1 MWWSNWRDQFQ
12 SVLQHT
18 KQKTFAKQ
26 LLSTDMQ
33 PYEATCWHAH
43 CFFLH
48 CFSFSGC
55 FSLCY
60 IWDTKTQCQCL
71 LIKPSRKAPD
81 FDSQTRHL
89 LLLFNCFL
97 SPPIIHMDKTW
108 QDYATMR
115 SSFYQL
121 TDWPHLEPPSDH
133 SGLRIISTCAAHLLA
148 LVVERTMPG
157 GPSLNVLSL
166 TNSWRKRGLQV
177 VAKQSWKHQFRSK

>member
-1 MWWSNWRDQFQ
+1 MIQLKGPVPIS
-12 SVLQHT
+12 SATH
-18 KQKTFAKQ
+18 KTEDFCKTTS
-26 LLSTDMQ
+26 LH
-33 PYEATCWHAH
+33 WHATIRSH
-43 CFFLH
+43 MLTCALFFP
-48 CFSFSGC
+48 
-55 FSLCY
+55 SLFFFQ
-60 IWDTKTQCQCL
+60 W
-71 LIKPSRKAPD
+71 
-81 FDSQTRHL
+81 
-89 LLLFNCFL
+89 LLFTLLHLGHKNSMPMSSHQTKPQSAGFWLSDTPFVATVQLFL